1 MLGIIGQFLR
11 SGKIYHLHLKCKL
24 TLQIWSHLLKKSLTK
39 KFIYF
44 VHSGQK
50 GFSEVEKVLKLA
62 SRKGSLQNVTTSP
75 NNQPQHYINI
85 ADAYLSERFNGRG
98 VIVICPFFKFQIT
111 LTLLMIFSEIV
122 VFLVYTD
129 IKKIKDGTKTV
140 WKLSFFGLFLPLF
153 GLNTV
158 IYSINLRVQS
168 KYRKMQTRK
177 TPNADT
183 FYSVQLVDISSQKK
197 YLFSKHLR

>member
-11 SGKIYHLHLKCKL
+11 SGKIYHLHLKYKL
-24 TLQIWSHLLKKSLTK
+24 TLRIWSHLLKKSLTK

-75 NNQPQHYINI
+75 NNQPQHCINI
-85 ADAYLSERFNGRG
+85 ADEYLSERFNGRG

-129 IKKIKDGTKTV
+129 TKKIKDGTKTV
-140 WKLSFFGLFLPLF
+140 
-153 GLNTV
+153 
-158 IYSINLRVQS
+158 
-168 KYRKMQTRK
+168 
-177 TPNADT
+177 
-183 FYSVQLVDISSQKK
+183 
-197 YLFSKHLR
+197 